1 MRTTRDGARTLPPA
15 RTALVVLA
23 LLAVAGLGGAPPAS
37 SATAAPALRGG
48 WAWPLEGSPEV
59 VEVFDRPEHRWS
71 PGHRG
76 VDLAAAHGSAV
87 LAPTSGTVVFAGRVV
102 DRDVVSIEALDG
114 TRATLEPVTAA
125 VSVGDAVLVGG
136 AVGTV
141 AVGASH
147 CAPASCL
154 HWGVRVGRD
163 TYLDPLLVLLSGGP
177 PGPPALLTPR
187 SPGRESAVPEHRR
200 GLARQ
205 GA

>member
-1 MRTTRDGARTLPPA
+1 MGTTRDVGRDGARALPSA
-15 RTALVVLA
+15 GTALAVLA

-37 SATAAPALRGG
+37 SVPAAPALRGG
-48 WAWPLEGSPEV
+48 WSWPLEGSPEV

-76 VDLAAAHGSAV
+76 VDLAAAPGSAV
-87 LAPTSGTVVFAGRVV
+87 RAPTSGTVVFAGRVV

-125 VSVGDAVLVGG
+125 VSVGDAVQVG
-136 AVGTV
+136 ATVGTV
-141 AVGASH
+141 AFGASH
-147 CAPASCL
+147 CAPVACL

-177 PGPPALLTPR
+177 PGPPVLLTPR
-187 SPGRESAVPEHRR
+187 AV
-200 GLARQ
+200 
-205 GA
+205 GAPRP